1 MKSFLKDL
9 RKSQGLKIGVVL
21 TYVFLASAS
30 VAQDGDLIETIT
42 QIEAQ
47 LNARIGVAAYSV
59 GSDLRWQYHA
69 DDRFPMSSTFK
80 TLACAALLHRVDSN
94 QESLDRVVKIDA
106 EDTVSYSPITETRL
120 DDTGMTLGELCEAT
134 ITVSDN
140 TAGNL
145 ILGAI
150 DGPPGLTRFMR
161 SIGDEVTRLDR
172 METDLN
178 EGVPGDLRDT
188 TTPNAMA
195 RAIESLVLG
204 DVLTA
209 SSRAQLEA
217 WLRGD
222 TVADAL
228 FRSGI
233 PTNWEIGDKTGAG
246 GYGSRSIAAIMWPP
260 SDNPIIATVYI
271 TETEASFED
280 RNAAIAQIGAAI
292 AKEYARSKGSE

>member
-1 MKSFLKDL
+1 M
-9 RKSQGLKIGVVL
+9 
-21 TYVFLASAS
+21 
-30 VAQDGDLIETIT
+30 
-42 QIEAQ
+42 
-47 LNARIGVAAYSV
+47 
-59 GSDLRWQYHA
+59 
-69 DDRFPMSSTFK
+69 
-80 TLACAALLHRVDSN
+80 
-94 QESLDRVVKIDA
+94 
-106 EDTVSYSPITETRL
+106 
-120 DDTGMTLGELCEAT
+120 
-134 ITVSDN
+134 
-140 TAGNL
+140 